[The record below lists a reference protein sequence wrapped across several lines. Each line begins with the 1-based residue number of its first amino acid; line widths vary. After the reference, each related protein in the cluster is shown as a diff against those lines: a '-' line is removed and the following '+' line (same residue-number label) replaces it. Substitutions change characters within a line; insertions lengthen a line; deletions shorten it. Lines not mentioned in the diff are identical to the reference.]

1 MMIEN
6 RIQNSIAFTDKGPR
20 KGWRTPLNIIND
32 SEQRDEEKEWSRG
45 PFASE
50 RGDEP
55 RSGIPNGSTY
65 LYTYFS
71 ARYMDHELMTMWLSV
86 DPMADKYPSISP
98 YNYCMW
104 NPIKL
109 VDPDGKDTIKI
120 HIDKGAIEKIA
131 SDGNHRINY
140 YRNGELIDSYSIE
153 KDKCTFRTRSID
165 YENTDQKIDCRTY
178 HLYCS
183 NDKIGEQIFNKIAS
197 LGSPVEWVYY
207 SIRVNE
213 ETINGDL
220 SSSGIEDKMVHSPGI
235 YTANNVLFWDHYH
248 PNNSSDSFCPSH
260 KDQDHVKLLKG
271 ARCTIFHGGK
281 SMDFQNYVPTG
292 DNKYISFK
300 AFSEIWYKF
309 AR

>member
-1 MMIEN
+1 
-6 RIQNSIAFTDKGPR
+6 
-20 KGWRTPLNIIND
+20 
-32 SEQRDEEKEWSRG
+32 
-45 PFASE
+45 
-50 RGDEP
+50 
-55 RSGIPNGSTY
+55 
-65 LYTYFS
+65 
-71 ARYMDHELMTMWLSV
+71 MWLSI

-104 NPIKL
+104 NHIKL

-153 KDKCTFRTRSID
+153 KDECTFRTRSID
-165 YENTDQKIDCRTY
+165 YENTDQNIDCRTY

-183 NDKIGEQIFNKIAS
+183 NSEIGEQIFKKLAK
-197 LGSPVEWVYY
+197 LGSSVEWDYY
-207 SIRVNE
+207 SITANE
-213 ETINGDL
+213 TTNGDL
-220 SSSGIEDKMVHSPGI
+220 SSSGLENKMVHSRGM
-235 YTANNVLFWDHYH
+235 YTAKNVLLWDHYH
-248 PNNSSDSFCPSH
+248 PNNSSDSFYPSH
-260 KDQDHVKLLKG
+260 TDQDHVKLLKG

>member
-1 MMIEN
+1 MQQVYTIPSGRNALSESGILRVYFDAFSSKN
-6 RIQNSIAFTDKGPR
+6 RYGTTFTSDYDQGCFIVFECCSFTGK
-20 KGWRTPLNIIND
+20 
-32 SEQRDEEKEWSRG
+32 ERDEETG
-45 PFASE
+45 Y
-50 RGDEP
+50 G
-55 RSGIPNGSTY
+55 
-65 LYTYFS
+65 YFG
-71 ARYMDHELMTMWLSV
+71 ARYMDHELMAMWLSV

-120 HIDKGAIEKIA
+120 HIDKGAIEILA

-153 KDKCTFRTRSID
+153 KDECTFRTRSID

-197 LGSPVEWVYY
+197 LGSPVEWDYY

-220 SSSGIEDKMVHSPGI
+220 SSSGIEDKMVHSPGM
-235 YTANNVLFWDHYH
+235 YTEKNVLFWDHYH
-248 PNNSSDSFCPSH
+248 PNNSSDSFYPSH

-292 DNKYISFK
+292 DNKYISGNL
-300 AFSEIWYKF
+300 
-309 AR
+309 

>member
-1 MMIEN
+1 MMMIKN
-6 RIQNSIAFTDKGPR
+6 GIQNSFAFTDKER
-20 KGWRTPLNIIND
+20 D
-32 SEQRDEEKEWSRG
+32 SETG
-45 PFASE
+45 Y
-50 RGDEP
+50 G
-55 RSGIPNGSTY
+55 
-65 LYTYFS
+65 YFGT
-71 ARYMDHELMTMWLSV
+71 RYMDYELTTLWLSV
-86 DPMADKYPSISP
+86 DPMADKYPSVSP

-153 KDKCTFRTRSID
+153 KDECTFRTRSID
-165 YENTDQKIDCRTY
+165 YENTDQNIDCRTY

-183 NDKIGEQIFNKIAS
+183 NDKIGEQIFKKLVS
-197 LGSPVEWVYY
+197 LGSPVEWDYY
-207 SIRVNE
+207 SVRVNE
-213 ETINGDL
+213 EIYGDL
-220 SSSGIEDKMVHSPGI
+220 SSSGLENKMVHSRGM
-235 YTANNVLFWDHYH
+235 YTAKNVLLWDHYH
-248 PNNSSDSFCPSH
+248 PNNSSDSFYPSH
-260 KDQDHVKLLKG
+260 TDQDHVKLLKG

-300 AFSEIWYKF
+300 AFLEIWYKF